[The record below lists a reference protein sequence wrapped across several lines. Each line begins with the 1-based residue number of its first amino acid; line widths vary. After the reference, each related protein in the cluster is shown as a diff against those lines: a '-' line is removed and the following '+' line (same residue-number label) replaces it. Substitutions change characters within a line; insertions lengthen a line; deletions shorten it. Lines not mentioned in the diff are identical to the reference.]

1 MIASLF
7 DPRSCSAAV
16 VLTRLARQGQNPPTW
31 VRLGLQDER
40 ALSPMLWSKGDRVP
54 FTDAVASV
62 GVRGRAGSPLR
73 ERVRLGG
80 RAATGRGLPLPPEI
94 RPIARRRLAY
104 QATVGDVNP
113 HAQGSRDPPRLR
125 RDRRLCGARIRCG
138 ALVASSAR
146 RQEGWSAPACHA
158 ATPLR
163 AVRPSSVRDPT
174 SEPAREP
181 LHGAREV
188 EEVWC
193 AQRRASP
200 PHLPTPGFGAEP
212 TPFGCGP
219 GLTVFRYAVRVTAC
233 GFDSLVG
240 ALEHDYAPAVG
251 PAAAGLAC

>member
-1 MIASLF
+1 L
-7 DPRSCSAAV
+7 
-16 VLTRLARQGQNPPTW
+16 QG
-31 VRLGLQDER
+31 ER
-40 ALSPMLWSKGDRVP
+40 ILSPMLWSKGDRVP

-73 ERVRLGG
+73 ERVGLGG